1 MTEDGAVHTVYL
13 SIGSNLGQRER
24 NIWRAVGEIEAGVG
38 RVTRLS
44 TLRETEPWGFSTP
57 NKFVNAALCC
67 LTTLSPRALL
77 EATQAIERRMGR
89 RTKSAGGQYADRI
102 IDIDIL
108 LYDDISVDEPDLKIP
123 HPLMG
128 ERAFVMIPLREIMA
142 GDLRRGV

>member
-1 MTEDGAVHTVYL
+1 MTKDGAVHTVYL

-44 TLRETEPWGFSTP
+44 ALRETEPWGFSTP

-123 HPLMG
+123 HPLMS

>member
-24 NIWRAVGEIEAGVG
+24 NIWRAVSEIEAGVG

-57 NKFVNAALCC
+57 HKFVNAALCC

-77 EATQAIERRMGR
+77 ETTQAIERRMGR
-89 RTKSAGGQYADRI
+89 RTKSAGSQYADRI

>member
-128 ERAFVMIPLREIMA
+128 ERPFVMIPLREIMA

>member
-1 MTEDGAVHTVYL
+1 MTKDGAVHTVYL

-24 NIWRAVGEIEAGVG
+24 NIWRAVSEIEAGVG

-77 EATQAIERRMGR
+77 EATQAIERCMGR